1 MRFPTSRS
9 GPETLFR
16 LLTIA
21 SVVLQYSFG
30 HDDDLLGNP
39 VRAAT
44 LRAHLSEL
52 LLGVKFNQHFP
63 WIVDTLELLPMAL
76 AKHIMPPGVLDM
88 KEFSTVSSHI
98 SWSITC

>member
-30 HDDDLLGNP
+30 HDDDLLGDP
-39 VRAAT
+39 VKAST

-63 WIVDTLELLPMAL
+63 WIVDMLEMLPMAL

-88 KEFSTVSSHI
+88 KEFSSVSSHL
-98 SWSITC
+98 SSSINC